1 MLLCKEDKESL
12 IKSKIRVL
20 TQLYAMVNSL
30 SDEELAVLDTFRE
43 EEEDKVMDTQDANR
57 LGPLQDELFSM
68 ALQIMLLPAA
78 HSLKL
83 LVQDPVLERELR
95 KQC

>member
-1 MLLCKEDKESL
+1 MIKPKYERLINDANPLRQMLLCKEDKESL

-43 EEEDKVMDTQDANR
+43 EEEDKVMDTQDAGR
-57 LGPLQDELFSM
+57 LGPL
-68 ALQIMLLPAA
+68 
-78 HSLKL
+78 
-83 LVQDPVLERELR
+83 
-95 KQC
+95 

>member
-1 MLLCKEDKESL
+1 MIKPKYERLIHDANPLRQMLLCKEDKESL

-43 EEEDKVMDTQDANR
+43 EEEDKVMDTQDAGR

-68 ALQIMLLPAA
+68 AL
-78 HSLKL
+78 
-83 LVQDPVLERELR
+83 
-95 KQC
+95 